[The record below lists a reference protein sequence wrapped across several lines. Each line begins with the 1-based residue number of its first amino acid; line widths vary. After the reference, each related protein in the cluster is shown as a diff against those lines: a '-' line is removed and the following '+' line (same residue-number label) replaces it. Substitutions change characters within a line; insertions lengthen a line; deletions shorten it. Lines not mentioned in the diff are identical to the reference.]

1 MSGNFDFPPATTRQ
15 GQAPSFHD
23 ASNIVRETAS
33 HRNALRHRIE
43 EVRRLRDHM
52 NNSDERQRLRVVR
65 EELRRRTTA
74 EPRPAN
80 GNTASDAQ
88 APTSAMRSRLENVR
102 YRARQRVQDRTT
114 PSGSGGTVQQAVERL
129 NEASSNLSSLLDQPI
144 PRIESP
150 DMSAREY
157 SGEAEVNRRR
167 AKRRKLD
174 ADPSSA
180 GHLRGFSYGYR
191 GQVVPGPLK
200 MEIVSCD
207 GGLHTEAARHGRE
220 YWPENVL
227 RNDKS
232 VYCTDNNKC
241 NLILRHMGE
250 TTFCLK
256 KLVIKA
262 PERGFTAPI
271 QEGMVFVSMLAS
283 DLLTRTA
290 QYQMRDPSP
299 LQESEDLEPL
309 FSDDANESRPPSRRR
324 DSSAQR
330 TVPPPISNLAARSN
344 RYYHTRGFRTSG
356 QPFPAIDLRHDST
369 PPSQTFLPPE
379 PADFAV
385 TTSCNDPSS
394 DEEEPSSAATL
405 ADRLRRDHLPS
416 PFELSSEE
424 DTEDGLERGMRR
436 ARVLGVSSSHT
447 YYRRNSRR
455 AEPSKIEIVGAAD
468 VSGDGTE
475 NEKVLAPHARF
486 FIERTR
492 SVVSVKFDP
501 PVSGKF
507 ILLKLWSPS
516 KEQNIDIQSIV
527 AYGFAGPRFFPAAQM
542 T

>member
-15 GQAPSFHD
+15 GQPPSFD
-23 ASNIVRETAS
+23 EASNIVREVAS

-43 EVRRLRDHM
+43 EVRRLRDQM
-52 NNSDERQRLRVVR
+52 NDSERQRLRLVR
-65 EELRRRTTA
+65 EELRRRPST
-74 EPRPAN
+74 EPRSAN
-80 GNTASDAQ
+80 GNPISDDQ

-102 YRARQRVQDRTT
+102 HRARQRVQDRAT

-144 PRIESP
+144 PRIGSP

-167 AKRRKLD
+167 AKRRKVD
-174 ADPSSA
+174 THPSSV
-180 GHLRGFSYGYR
+180 GHSRGFRYGHR
-191 GQVVPGPLK
+191 GEVVSGPLK

-220 YWPENVL
+220 YLPENVL

-232 VYCTDNNKC
+232 VYCTDDNKC

-271 QEGMVFVSMLAS
+271 QEGMVFVSMSAS

-290 QYQMRDPSP
+290 QYQMQDLSP
-299 LQESEDLEPL
+299 LQESEGLEPL
-309 FSDDANESRPPSRRR
+309 FSDDANESRPLSRRR

-330 TVPPPISNLAARSN
+330 TVPPAISNSAPRSY
-344 RYYHTRGFRTSG
+344 RPDSTRNTRISS
-356 QPFPAIDLRHDST
+356 QPFPLVDLGDDST
-369 PPSQTFLPPE
+369 PPHQTSFFPE
-379 PADFAV
+379 PSDFTV
-385 TTSCNDPSS
+385 TTTCNDPSS

-405 ADRLRRDHLPS
+405 ADRLRRDRLP
-416 PFELSSEE
+416 PPYELSSDE
-424 DTEDGLERGMRR
+424 DTEDGLERAMRR
-436 ARVLGVSSSHT
+436 ARAMGVPSSHT
-447 YYRRNSRR
+447 YYRRSSRR

-468 VSGDGTE
+468 ISGEGRE
-475 NEKVLAPHARF
+475 NKEVLAPHARF

-507 ILLKLWSPS
+507 VLLKLWSPS
-516 KEQNIDIQSIV
+516 KEQNIDIQSVV
-527 AYGFAGPRFFPAAQM
+527 AYGFAGPRFFPAAKM
-542 T
+542 M